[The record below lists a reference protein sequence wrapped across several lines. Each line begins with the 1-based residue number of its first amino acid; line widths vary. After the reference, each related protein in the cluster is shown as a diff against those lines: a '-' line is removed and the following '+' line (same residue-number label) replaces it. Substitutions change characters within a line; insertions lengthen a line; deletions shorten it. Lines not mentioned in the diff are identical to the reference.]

1 MNLNSLLVIFAVIG
15 ASYIFTLAD
24 GKQFDNQL
32 MFVLLTFMI
41 LVLYKTNLLNN
52 LISSEEGFII
62 NEIDGTKIGEFLKGQ
77 PTDSSERINY
87 NEKADEINKNLSGLS
102 NEIKKLN
109 EMMKMNENTKND
121 SINKNKDY
129 LSSLDIRNIQ
139 TRQNEDLNRLSDE
152 IQKAKNLLTETD
164 IEKNN
169 KSYHKIPVY
178 SSCVISNADGSITE
192 DEPNE
197 SKNIISSDNNVNS
210 NPKNPNGTGSST
222 SNDDMLNFLKNVIE
236 NGVNVNLS

>member
-1 MNLNSLLVIFAVIG
+1 MNLNNLLVIFAVIG

-24 GKQFDNQL
+24 NKQFDNQL

-41 LVLYKTNLLNN
+41 LVLYKTNLLNKLMKN
-52 LISSEEGFII
+52 EEGFII
-62 NEIDGTKIGEFLKGQ
+62 NEIDGTSIGEFLRGE
-77 PTDSSERINY
+77 PTGIDKIDY
-87 NEKADEINKNLSGLS
+87 NKKADEINQNLTNLS

-109 EMMKMNENTKND
+109 EQIETKEENDKNNENID
-121 SINKNKDY
+121 KDY

-152 IQKAKNLLTETD
+152 IKKAKNLLIQTEID
-164 IEKNN
+164 KNN
-169 KSYHKIPVY
+169 KNYHKIPVY

-197 SKNIISSDNNVNS
+197 ADNNMN
-210 NPKNPNGTGSST
+210 NNQIKDIKHTGSST
-222 SNDDMLNFLKNVIE
+222 STDDMLNFLNNVIE
-236 NGVNVNLS
+236 NGVNVNLT